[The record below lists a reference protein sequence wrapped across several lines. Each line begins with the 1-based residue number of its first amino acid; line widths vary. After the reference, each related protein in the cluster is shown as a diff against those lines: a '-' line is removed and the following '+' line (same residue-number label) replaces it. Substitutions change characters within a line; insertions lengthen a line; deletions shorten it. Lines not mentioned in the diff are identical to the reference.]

1 MTLISR
7 CSTREILI
15 LYAFFFAKM
24 LSFACSRDNE
34 LNMLICILIK
44 KKKKEE
50 RAMLCDEKAN
60 RIIFFII
67 MYQFHGGHTTE
78 LIITLHYLIL
88 TI

>member
-44 KKKKEE
+44 KKKKKRE
-50 RAMLCDEKAN
+50 LCCVMKK
-60 RIIFFII
+60 
-67 MYQFHGGHTTE
+67 
-78 LIITLHYLIL
+78 L
-88 TI
+88 TGLSFPISCINFTGAIRLN